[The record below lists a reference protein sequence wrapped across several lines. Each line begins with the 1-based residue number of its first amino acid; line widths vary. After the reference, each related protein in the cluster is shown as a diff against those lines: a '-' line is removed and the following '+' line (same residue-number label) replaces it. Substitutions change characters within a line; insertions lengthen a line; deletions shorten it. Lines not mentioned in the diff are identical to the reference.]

1 MRVTALFLN
10 ATAAASTRAA
20 GSTIRGSSQHCGE
33 LARLAV
39 RPADRRSRDLGERVR
54 LDDKGSDVVIQ
65 ANTVIDAN
73 FGIVLHAAAR
83 TSVQSNPLFANRR
96 SQIWTQEDT
105 N

>member
-1 MRVTALFLN
+1 M
-10 ATAAASTRAA
+10 
-20 GSTIRGSSQHCGE
+20 
-33 LARLAV
+33 
-39 RPADRRSRDLGERVR
+39 
-54 LDDKGSDVVIQ
+54 IQ